1 MKMLESLIDTPVPGT
16 IVLASGDAAEA
27 EYSAG
32 FFKNVERALSNGW
45 NVELVAW
52 KAGLSM
58 EYQSQRFLNKWE
70 GRFRLVLLDGFCEE
84 LLALYAREFL
94 AVPFATPVMVP
105 DGFGRA

>member
-1 MKMLESLIDTPVPGT
+1 MKMLESLIDTRKPGT

-52 KAGLSM
+52 NAGLSQ
-58 EYQSQRFLNKWE
+58 EYRNPTFLKRWE
-70 GRFRLVLLDGFCEE
+70 GRFKILLLDGFSEE
-84 LLALYAREFL
+84 LLALYA
-94 AVPFATPVMVP
+94 VPVVISH
-105 DGFGRA
+105 